1 MIVVATI
8 LLILYIGLIGFVL
21 KKTFEGDAYYLLLY
35 ILFTLPF
42 YTTFQLIIF
51 KGFDLSSLVDVF
63 KYSKDFVFFTGFFV
77 FIFGKKESIIEQKWQ
92 LAFLDKLFLGF
103 MTLTFI
109 YTLIPLGEISFFS
122 KIIYAKN
129 TFLIGIVYFLGRN
142 TNIDKQRWHFI
153 VKVLIYLTVGS
164 FLFALSEKIFGMHL
178 QNVLDYGRFNL
189 LMNDIFPT
197 GNYGLSWTFERQ
209 GGFARYA
216 AFFSNPLEFA
226 ASLLLFLSVGL
237 HYLLH
242 SKYNINRLAYLCLLL
257 LVSLS
262 FFFSYSRG
270 AIIASGII
278 VFFTLFLEKKYQLVR
293 IVLALVILSVVYI
306 SFFSSKELQYFVLDT
321 LSFQNTSSLGHLLE
335 WLEGVNSMI
344 QNPMGVGIAMSGNA
358 NGVDQALKIGGENQF
373 LIYGVQMGVIGLLIY
388 VSILI
393 KGIKNSLKVFK
404 LSNKDHVKSISFVA
418 AATKIGLLV
427 PLFTANAELYLFVAF
442 LSWFL
447 IGFIETYYLKNIL
460 NRNIQ

>member
-1 MIVVATI
+1 MIAVATI
-8 LLILYIGLIGFVL
+8 VLILYIGFIGFVL

-42 YTTFQLIIF
+42 YTTFQLVIF
-51 KGFDLSSLVDVF
+51 KGFDLSFLVDLF

-77 FIFGKKESIIEQKWQ
+77 FIFGKKESFIQYKWQ
-92 LAFLDKLFLGF
+92 PTLLDKLFLGF
-103 MTLTFI
+103 MTLTLI
-109 YTLIPLGEISFFS
+109 YTLIPLGEAPFLS

-129 TFLIGIVYFLGRN
+129 TFLIGIVYFLGRH
-142 TNIDKQRWHFI
+142 TNIDKQRWRFI
-153 VKVLIYLTVGS
+153 VKVLIYLS
-164 FLFALSEKIFGMHL
+164 SWLIFICIDRSNTRMHL
-178 QNVLDYGRFNL
+178 QNILDYGRFNL
-189 LMNDIFPT
+189 LINDIFPS

-209 GGFARYA
+209 GGFPRYA
-216 AFFSNPLEFA
+216 AFFANPLEFS
-226 ASLLLFLSVGL
+226 ASLLLFLSLGL

-242 SKYNINRLAYLCLLL
+242 SKYNINRLAYLCLLI
-257 LVSLS
+257 LVTLS
-262 FFFSYSRG
+262 FYFSYSRG

-278 VFFTLFLEKKYQLVR
+278 VFFSLLLEKKYHLLR
-293 IVLALVILSVVYI
+293 IVLTLVVMAVIYI
-306 SFFSSKELQYFVLDT
+306 SFFSSKELQYFILDT

-335 WLEGVNSMI
+335 WLEGISSMI
-344 QNPMGVGIAMSGNA
+344 QNPMGIGIAMSGNA

-373 LIYGVQMGVIGLLIY
+373 LIYGVQMGFLGLLIY
-388 VSILI
+388 VSMLI

-404 LSNKDHVKSISFVA
+404 RSSKNHVKSISFVA
-418 AATKIGLLV
+418 AATKIGLLI

-447 IGFIETYYLKNIL
+447 IGYVETQYLKNIL